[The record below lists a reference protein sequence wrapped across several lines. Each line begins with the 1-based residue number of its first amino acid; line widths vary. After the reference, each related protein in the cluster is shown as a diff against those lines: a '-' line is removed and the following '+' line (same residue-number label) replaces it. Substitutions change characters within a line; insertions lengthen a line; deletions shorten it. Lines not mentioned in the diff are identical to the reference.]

1 MSRMKKIK
9 LSIPISKTIEPVT
22 VESLIKVTVESLIK
36 VLLKYPMGWEVSL
49 KDSNGKRLN
58 NTTIYVTEPEGLGC
72 LFG

>member
-9 LSIPISKTIEPVT
+9 LSIPISKTIEP
-22 VESLIKVTVESLIK
+22 VTVESLIK